1 MRLFSRAPARRTEP
15 EPSPPLDGPVG
26 GVRAWIAAEEA
37 SGAVVL
43 RSLVMPHAAW
53 RSATETARCGLG
65 RLPHDAPDERCECG
79 LYAWWELDDTAVGQ
93 AADAVATALG
103 LRALGAVLGA
113 VMGWG
118 DRVVLHREG
127 WRAGHARIVAL
138 SAPDPAVCGAMLG
151 RYLARVEPYADW
163 AAERAAL
170 SVWASEP
177 VVDRIAAAYAV
188 PVVPL
193 RGLET
198 VALEH
203 GCRPDL
209 G

>member
-1 MRLFSRAPARRTEP
+1 MRLFSRAPARRAEP
-15 EPSPPLDGPVG
+15 EPAPHLDGPVA
-26 GVRAWIAAEEA
+26 GVRAWIAAEQR

-43 RSLVMPHAAW
+43 RSLVLPHSAW
-53 RSATETARCGLG
+53 RTATESARCGLG

-79 LYAWWELDDTAVGQ
+79 LYAWWDLDETAVGQ

-103 LRALGAVLGA
+103 LQAMGAVLGA

-127 WRAGHARIVAL
+127 WRAGRARIVAL
-138 SAPDPAVCGAMLG
+138 SAPDPAVCGPMLG

-163 AAERAAL
+163 AEERTART
-170 SVWASEP
+170 VWASEA
-177 VVDRIAAAYAV
+177 VVRRLAAAYSV
-188 PVVPL
+188 PMVPQ
-193 RGLET
+193 RGLEA
-198 VALEH
+198 VAREH

-209 G
+209 D

>member
-1 MRLFSRAPARRTEP
+1 VRLFSRAPVRRAEP
-15 EPSPPLDGPVG
+15 EPAPPLQGPVA

-37 SGAVVL
+37 SGALVL
-43 RSLVMPHAAW
+43 RSLVLPHSAW
-53 RSATETARCGLG
+53 RSATETAACGLG
-65 RLPHDAPDERCECG
+65 RLPHVAPDERCECG
-79 LYAWWELDDTAVGQ
+79 LYAWWQLDDTAVGQ

-103 LRALGAVLGA
+103 LHALGAVLGA

-127 WRAGHARIVAL
+127 WRAGRARIVAL
-138 SAPDPAVCGAMLG
+138 SAPDRTRCAAMLG

-163 AAERAAL
+163 AAERA
-170 SVWASEP
+170 SQNVWASEA
-177 VVDRIAAAYAV
+177 VVRRIATDYGV
-188 PVVPL
+188 RVVPQ
-193 RGLET
+193 RGLE
-198 VALEH
+198 AIAREH